1 MDTATAQVHKSEPV
15 FLGKLRNH
23 FGTDPIHL
31 PTLRE
36 TFEKADHPN
45 LHLAVSGLLSGDNWV
60 SQLLGCI
67 VPHAQ
72 EGVKFSHLLTP
83 HYGAEAKEGPVEY
96 LNILLHDDR
105 VQVCVNTGLYL
116 ARHGNEPVALLI
128 SGPRDWHTTVDIE
141 VMALDPARAEYI
153 LGTLR

>member
-1 MDTATAQVHKSEPV
+1 MVMTAQEPFDLGQFLASFKNFMDKAVEQAKVEEPEPV
-15 FLGKLRNH
+15 FLSKLRNH

-31 PTLRE
+31 PTVRE

-83 HYGAEAKEGPVEY
+83 YYGTEAKEGPVEY
-96 LNILLHDDR
+96 
-105 VQVCVNTGLYL
+105 
-116 ARHGNEPVALLI
+116 
-128 SGPRDWHTTVDIE
+128 
-141 VMALDPARAEYI
+141 
-153 LGTLR
+153 